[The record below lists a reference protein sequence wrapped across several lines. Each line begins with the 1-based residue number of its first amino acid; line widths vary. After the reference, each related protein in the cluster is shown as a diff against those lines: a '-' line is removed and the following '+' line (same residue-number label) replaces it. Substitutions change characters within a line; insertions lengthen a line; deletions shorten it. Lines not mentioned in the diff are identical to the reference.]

1 MKKKKKIRQRQEEDK
16 NENREKQVGVHYPKE
31 GGRKRI
37 RGKNSTLEKR
47 TQIKKEG
54 KIRK

>member
-1 MKKKKKIRQRQEEDK
+1 MKKKKIRQRQEEDK
-16 NENREKQVGVHYPKE
+16 NKNREKQVGVHYPKE

-54 KIRK
+54 QIRK